1 MKAEARPKIIG
12 ARVQR
17 VEDPR
22 LLAGRGAF
30 IDDLNLPGTLHVAF
44 CRSDHAHARI
54 VDIESAEASRMPGV
68 AAVITAVDIA
78 DKMQPIRA
86 TSRMADYYAT
96 ELPVLARDKVRYV
109 GEAVV
114 AVVASSRY
122 LAEDAVEQI
131 AITYEPLGDAID
143 PVAAAKPGSP
153 LLHEEAGSNVIVTR
167 TFARGDVDAVM
178 ASAAVR
184 VGDTFRMHRK
194 TPTAMENRGYLAE
207 YDQGRRALTLHSTT
221 QVPGI
226 VRDALVEM
234 LDLPGNRL
242 RVVAPDVGGGF
253 GGKAALYPEE
263 ILVCIIARQLGRPVK
278 WLSDRLEDL
287 MSTNQA
293 FDEIVEA
300 ELACDDEG
308 RILGLRAEVI
318 GDVGAYSVY
327 PWTAAIEPVQV
338 VSFLPGPYRVP
349 SYRGRVRAIVT
360 SKTPTGAYRGVGRPI
375 STFVM
380 ERLIDM
386 AAARLSLDPLQMR
399 RRNMVRSEE
408 FPYKSASGI
417 VWDRAGFMECLDG
430 VATAADYQSLRQ
442 QQAQARAAGRWV
454 GIGLASYAELT
465 GLGSRI
471 AVAPGMPVN
480 TGTESASLRIDS
492 TGAVTASFGIASHG
506 QGLETTLAQVIAE
519 ELGVRVEDVEVI
531 HGDSAAVAHGTG
543 TFASRSTVLAG
554 GAAIMSA
561 RAVREKVLEAASH
574 LLEVDVGDMDAAD
587 GRIFVKGTDR
597 ALTFRELARAV
608 YSEMGRLPREVREG
622 IELEATRMYDPYF
635 GTSTPASHLAMVEID
650 PETYRVTVTRYVVA
664 EDCGRVI
671 NPLIA
676 DGQVQGGVAQG
687 IGAALMEEVVHD
699 DGGQILTA
707 SLMDYVVPTA
717 AEIPA
722 MEIIHMETE
731 LPDNIGGFRGMGEGG
746 TIGAPAAVANAI
758 ADALAPLGIMINEL
772 PATPERLFRLIE
784 AMNTEQPE

>member
-1 MKAEARPKIIG
+1 MEIEARPKIIG

-22 LLAGRGAF
+22 LLAGQGRF

-44 CRSDHAHARI
+44 ARSEHAHARI
-54 VDIESAEASRMPGV
+54 VATDSADAARMPGV
-68 AAVITAVDIA
+68 VAVFTAADIVDL
-78 DKMQPIRA
+78 MQPIRA
-86 TSRMADYYAT
+86 TSRMADYHAT

-109 GEAVV
+109 GEAVA
-114 AVVASSRY
+114 AVVAESRY
-122 LAEDAVEQI
+122 LAEDAAEQI
-131 AITYEPLGDAID
+131 VITYEPMGNAID
-143 PVAAAKPGSP
+143 PVANVEPDAP
-153 LLHEEAGSNVIVTR
+153 LLHEDAGTNVIVSR
-167 TFARGDVDAVM
+167 TFVRGDVDEAM
-178 ASAAVR
+178 DSAPIR

-194 TPTAMENRGYLAE
+194 TPTAMENRGYLAD
-207 YDQGRRALTLHSTT
+207 YDQGRRALTLHSTS

-226 VRDALVEM
+226 VHDALVET
-234 LDLPGNRL
+234 LDMPGNRI

-253 GGKAALYPEE
+253 GGKGALYPEE
-263 ILVCIIARQLGRPVK
+263 VLVCILARQLGRPIK

-287 MSTNQA
+287 MTTNQA
-293 FDEIVEA
+293 FDERIEA
-300 ELACDDEG
+300 ELACDEEG

-318 GDVGAYSVY
+318 GDVGAYSIY
-327 PWTAAIEPVQV
+327 PWTAAVEPVQV
-338 VSFLPGPYRVP
+338 ISFLPGPYRVP
-349 SYRGRVRAIVT
+349 SYFGRVRAVAT

-380 ERLIDM
+380 ERLVDM
-386 AAARLSLDPLQMR
+386 AAAKLSLDPLEMR
-399 RRNMVRSEE
+399 RRNMVRAEE

-430 VATAADYQSLRQ
+430 VAEAADYGALRQ
-442 QQAQARAAGRWV
+442 QQAELRTKGRWV

-471 AVAPGMPVN
+471 SVAPGMPVN
-480 TGTESASLRIDS
+480 TGTETATIRIDA
-492 TGAVTASFGIASHG
+492 TGAVTAFFGIASHG

-519 ELGVRVEDVEVI
+519 ELGVRVEDVEVV
-531 HGDSAAVAHGTG
+531 HGDSAVVAHGTG

-561 RAVREKVLEAASH
+561 RAVRGKVMEAASH
-574 LLEVDVGDMDAAD
+574 LLEADTGDMDAAD
-587 GRIFVKGTDR
+587 GRVFVKGTDR
-597 ALTFRELARAV
+597 SLSFRELARAV

-635 GTSTPASHLAMVEID
+635 GTTSPASHLAMVEID
-650 PETYRVTVTRYVVA
+650 PETYQVAIQRYVVA

-676 DGQVQGGVAQG
+676 DGQVHGGVAQG
-687 IGAALMEEVVHD
+687 IGVALMEEVVHD
-699 DGGQILTA
+699 ASGQILTA

-717 AEIPA
+717 VEIPH
-722 MEIIHMETE
+722 MDVLHMETE

-746 TIGAPAAVANAI
+746 TIGAPAALANAI
-758 ADALAPLGIMINEL
+758 TDALAPLGLNINEL
-772 PATPERLFRLIE
+772 PITPERLFRLIGDQQE
-784 AMNTEQPE
+784 

>member
-1 MKAEARPKIIG
+1 MEAEARPKIIG
-12 ARVQR
+12 ARVPR

-22 LLAGRGAF
+22 LLAGQGAF

-44 CRSDHAHARI
+44 ARSDHAHARI
-54 VDIESAEASRMPGV
+54 VDIDSADAARMPGV
-68 AAVITAVDIA
+68 VAVFTAADIA
-78 DKMQPIRA
+78 GLMQPIRA
-86 TSRMADYYAT
+86 TSRMADYHAT

-114 AVVASSRY
+114 AVVAENRY
-122 LAEDAVEQI
+122 LAEDAVERI
-131 AITYEPLGDAID
+131 TITYQALGNAID
-143 PVAAAKPGSP
+143 PVAMLEPGSP
-153 LLHEEAGSNVIVTR
+153 LLHEDAGTNVIVTR
-167 TFARGDVDAVM
+167 TFMRGDVDEAM
-178 ASAAVR
+178 ASAPIR

-194 TPTAMENRGYLAE
+194 TPTAMENRGYLAA
-207 YDQGRRALTLHSTT
+207 YDQGRRSLTLHSTS
-221 QVPGI
+221 QIPGI

-253 GGKAALYPEE
+253 GGKGALYPEE
-263 ILVCIIARQLGRPVK
+263 VLVCILARQLGRPVK

-287 MSTNQA
+287 MTTNQA

-300 ELACDDEG
+300 ELACDDQG
-308 RILGLRAEVI
+308 HILGLRAEVI
-318 GDVGAYSVY
+318 GDVGAYSIY

-338 VSFLPGPYRVP
+338 VSFMPGPYRVP
-349 SYRGRVRAIVT
+349 SYWARARAVAT

-380 ERLIDM
+380 ERLMDM
-386 AAARLSLDPLQMR
+386 AAAKLSLDPLEMR
-399 RRNMVRSEE
+399 RRNMVRAEE

-430 VATAADYQSLRQ
+430 VAAAADYQALRQ
-442 QQAQARAAGRWV
+442 QQREARAAGRWV

-480 TGTESASLRIDS
+480 TGTESATIRIDS
-492 TGAVTASFGIASHG
+492 TGAVTAYFGIASHG

-531 HGDSAAVAHGTG
+531 HGDSAVVAHGTG

-574 LLEVDVGDMDAAD
+574 LLEADIGDIDAAN

-597 ALTFRELARAV
+597 ELSFRELARGV
-608 YSEMGRLPREVREG
+608 YSEMGRLPKAVREG

-635 GTSTPASHLAMVEID
+635 GTTSPASHLAMVEID
-650 PETYRVTVTRYVVA
+650 PETYQVTIQRYVVA

-676 DGQVQGGVAQG
+676 DGQVHGGVAQG

-699 DGGQILTA
+699 AAGQILTA

-717 AEIPA
+717 AEIPS
-722 MEIIHMETE
+722 MEVIHLETE

-746 TIGAPAAVANAI
+746 TIGAPAALANAI
-758 ADALAPLGIMINEL
+758 TDALAPLGININVL
-772 PATPERLFRLIE
+772 PVTPERLFRLIGDQQE
-784 AMNTEQPE
+784 